1 MILISEATIA
11 KLNRVE
17 NEQKRFTA
25 ILELT
30 YEYYK
35 AVNILF
41 VFFLQMWQ

>member
-1 MILISEATIA
+1 MILISEATLA

-17 NEQKRFTA
+17 NEHKRFTA

-41 VFFLQMWQ
+41 VFFLQVWQ